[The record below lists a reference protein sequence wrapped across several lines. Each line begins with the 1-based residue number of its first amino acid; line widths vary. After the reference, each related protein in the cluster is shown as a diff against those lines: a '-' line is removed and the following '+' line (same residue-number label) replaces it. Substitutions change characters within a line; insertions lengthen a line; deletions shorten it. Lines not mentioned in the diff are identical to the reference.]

1 MRSQELSLIILSFV
15 MIATFIVFFFF
26 KYVSRVESRI
36 IQEQITEVVDDTLTP
51 VRLLLPENQRRA
63 IGTIV
68 STIPIP
74 DMKELDDKV
83 EKENKR
89 LFDLSIKVFSTL
101 VITGIII
108 VLYMWRRGGVDMS
121 QTLTQALIIL
131 GLVALTEYLFVTYI
145 SANYRLI
152 DSNFLNVLFL
162 KTLRDYSKE

>member
-1 MRSQELSLIILSFV
+1 